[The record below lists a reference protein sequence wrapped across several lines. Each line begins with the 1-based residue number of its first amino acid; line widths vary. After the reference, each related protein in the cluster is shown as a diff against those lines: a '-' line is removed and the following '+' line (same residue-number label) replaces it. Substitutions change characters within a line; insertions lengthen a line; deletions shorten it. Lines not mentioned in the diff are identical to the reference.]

1 MTPFWEQFWQDQ
13 SSSPL
18 TVALII
24 NEQNYIEGRVARHP
38 FTNNIFWRIPSFG
51 CMS

>member
-38 FTNNIFWRIPSFG
+38 FYQQHILENPLSDA
-51 CMS
+51 